1 MFLQIPNQC
10 RADQPKQ
17 GWLANLVASRTRPIK
32 TFTLKTRRPDLPPEP
47 SSTFRNPIIFARE
60 LKAEMEA
67 EGLNQ
72 TELAKNMGVTRA
84 RISQWLSLLRL
95 PEEMIADLESLGD
108 NWTRRIV
115 TERQLRKLKNAGVH
129 GLKRSQH
136 HTVAYSCRS
145 ADIQH

>member
-1 MFLQIPNQC
+1 MLLQIPNQC
-10 RADQPKQ
+10 RADQLNQ

-72 TELAKNMGVTRA
+72 TELAESMGVTRA
-84 RISQWLSLLRL
+84 RISQWLTLLQL
-95 PEEMIADLESLGD
+95 PRDLIADIESLGD
-108 NWTRRIV
+108 HWTRRIV
-115 TERQLRKLKNAGVH
+115 TERQLRKLK
-129 GLKRSQH
+129 
-136 HTVAYSCRS
+136 TVGGSWPEEKPAP
-145 ADIQH
+145 H